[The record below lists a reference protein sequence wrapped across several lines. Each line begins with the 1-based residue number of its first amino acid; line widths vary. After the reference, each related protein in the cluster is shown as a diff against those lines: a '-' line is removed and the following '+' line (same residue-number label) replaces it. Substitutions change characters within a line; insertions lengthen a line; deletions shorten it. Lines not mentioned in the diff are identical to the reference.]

1 MNSRGEREGRGGSGV
16 SKAKV
21 CKAENKAKPQL
32 GVWGGG
38 GVEGFVECFL
48 EQRNERGKNLKQS
61 VLCIR

>member
-1 MNSRGEREGRGGSGV
+1 MGSQKPKFVKQRTKPSRSWG
-16 SKAKV
+16 
-21 CKAENKAKPQL
+21 
-32 GVWGGG
+32 WGGG